1 MAGLQLLL
9 QLQHARTHAR
19 THAPGE
25 ECDGRHLRVAVAVG
39 EDELREEVAAPA
51 ISVRQL

>member
-9 QLQHARTHAR
+9 QLQHAR

-51 ISVRQL
+51 TSVRQL